1 MKRNTHTRLL
11 AIALGALVA
20 FPAQADAQWSQ
31 VYEQAYLQA
40 PHNWVFRTEHP
51 AADRLFN
58 AFDYGHAILY
68 EKLYTS
74 RGKAV
79 EELEVKQYNYLTTKL
94 LVNPPRVPLEE
105 LAIEPTYGRLAPEAR
120 AMFEWAHILHRQ
132 AYDILADDRLNATE
146 QRREIDRLVRY
157 YKTRP
162 SLAFS
167 SKPKTMALMQE
178 QPYSLAF
185 RNNYP
190 KFNGLIWAYHW
201 LQVGLYEPL
210 VTGATADARR
220 AGVLGAVARFK
231 SMVVDAPEHLPY
243 VMPMTAAV
251 APEFAKQ
258 YQELAIIFDNLHSMH
273 DVISDILANPS
284 VPRNRKRAEI
294 LIAAEQYRDDTT
306 EVMSVDGWL
315 RMSAMMGVE
324 NMGGVATDVFT
335 PRPTPSVERGYVM
348 RHDREG
354 NMIGE
359 HAGHE
364 MAATPTPAADAH
376 AGHQMP
382 GMAAPANDSAQVN
395 DVLKRFFAA
404 LDSGD
409 VAAISPMLAA
419 GATVAI
425 TGVTVPAADRASA
438 LARAF
443 TGQGRGEVRSIQVN
457 GQVAWATW
465 RGEALATTVS
475 VVLSKTTTGWLI
487 VQLQR

>member
-1 MKRNTHTRLL
+1 MQRTHSRRIMVALGLLL
-11 AIALGALVA
+11 AAPTGAH
-20 FPAQADAQWSQ
+20 AQWSQ

-68 EKLYTS
+68 EKLFT
-74 RGKAV
+74 RVGDVK
-79 EELEVKQYNYLTTKL
+79 ELEEKQYTYLTTKL

-105 LAIEPTYGRLAPEAR
+105 LAIEPTYGRLAPEAK
-120 AMFEWAHILHRQ
+120 AMFEWAHLLHRQ
-132 AYDILADDRLNATE
+132 AYDVLADARLDSLAR
-146 QRREIDRLVRY
+146 QREIQRLIAY

-162 SLAFS
+162 GLAFS

-185 RNNYP
+185 RNGYP

-210 VTGATADARR
+210 VTGSSEDERR

-231 SMVVDAPEHLPY
+231 AMVVDAPTHLPH

-251 APEFAKQ
+251 APEFARQ
-258 YQELAIIFDNLHSMH
+258 YPELAIIFDNLHSMH
-273 DVISDILANPS
+273 DVISDILANPM

-294 LIAAEQYRDDTT
+294 LVAAERYRDDTT
-306 EVMSVDGWL
+306 EVMSPEAWL

-324 NMGGVATDVFT
+324 NMGGLATDVFT
-335 PRPTPSVERGYVM
+335 PRPVPTVARGYVM

-359 HAGHE
+359 HAGHV
-364 MAATPTPAADAH
+364 MPASAAAANPH
-376 AGHQMP
+376 AAHQMP
-382 GMAAPANDSAQVN
+382 GAAGLASDSSLASDALSRLFSSLEAGDARAVAALLTDSASV
-395 DVLKRFFAA
+395 V
-404 LDSGD
+404 
-409 VAAISPMLAA
+409 IA
-419 GATVAI
+419 GIA
-425 TGVTVPAADRASA
+425 VPVVDQANS
-438 LARAF
+438 LVRAF
-443 TGQGRGEVRSIQVN
+443 IGQGNGNVRSLRVT
-457 GQVAWATW
+457 GAVAWATW
-465 RGEALATTVS
+465 EGPSLATTVS
-475 VVLSKTTTGWLI
+475 VVLSRIGSEWKL